1 MTEVELSFLQRVPRT
16 LNDISGSL
24 ERIAVA
30 LEKIAGSKSENT
42 YVKKEIAIPRDEE
55 PAEGD
60 QPQHLIKE
68 CTPFPSKRVLNI
80 FRIYNI
86 TTVEQVAKYSRH
98 AYERIHA
105 LGAKSLNE
113 IERMLIRHG
122 YDFGKELRVQRQV
135 EQ

>member
-1 MTEVELSFLQRVPRT
+1 MSTVEEQQFYRT
-16 LNDISGSL
+16 LYVISCSL
-24 ERIAVA
+24 ERIADA

-42 YVKKEIAIPRDEE
+42 YVKKEIAIPQDEE

-60 QPQHLIKE
+60 KPQLIIE
-68 CTPFPSKRVLNI
+68 CTPLPSKRVLNI
-80 FRIYNI
+80 FRLYNI
-86 TTVEQVAKYSRH
+86 TTVEQVAQYSRH
-98 AYERIHA
+98 AYERIRA